1 MERGVGM
8 ISQGFFLKRGGGM
21 TFDGS
26 RRLISLSLVT
36 AIFSPVPVFCDAF
49 RRRED
54 YIFSRPRMIYSSRRK
69 LT

>member
-26 RRLISLSLVT
+26 RRLISLSSDGHLLARACFIVMR
-36 AIFSPVPVFCDAF
+36 F
-49 RRRED
+49 RGEKTTS
-54 YIFSRPRMIYSSRRK
+54 FPG
-69 LT
+69 LE